1 VYNELKLER
10 FGGFMR
16 ILNILK
22 RFLIVIILFAVIFV
36 GTLTV
41 FEYKP
46 KDVENVIIE
55 NNQDVRVKLN
65 ESMTFMTFNIGY
77 AGLGENEDF
86 VLDGGTNGI
95 PENKDIVLDYL
106 AGIQETLLEYP
117 VDFYLLQEVDLKSRR
132 SYKINQLDDIHE
144 DLGTSYSYQFAYN
157 FKSLLVPFPLSLT
170 DYIGYVES
178 GIATFAN
185 FRVEE
190 SKRFQFPGEFSWP
203 LRVANLKR
211 AMMVSRL
218 EIEGSTKELVIVNLH
233 MSAYDG
239 DGSLR
244 AQEMQFLRDFME
256 IEKDLG
262 NYVVVGGDFNQTF
275 PEANGIYPVTQD
287 FYEAF
292 PIENDFL
299 PNGYSFMVDLTKP
312 TCRLLNQPYD
322 PSSANTQY
330 YIIDGFIVS
339 SNIEVE
345 KFQDTQTVAGA
356 LTIDLEFENS
366 DHNPVV
372 MKIKLLP

>member
-1 VYNELKLER
+1 MK
-10 FGGFMR
+10 

-46 KDVENVIIE
+46 KDVENVWID
-55 NNQDVRVKLN
+55 NNQDELVQLGQ
-65 ESMTFMTFNIGY
+65 SLSFMTFNIGY

-86 VLDGGTNGI
+86 VLDGGENGI
-95 PENKDIVLDYL
+95 PKNKEIVLDYL
-106 AGIQETLLEYP
+106 DGIQETLLDYP

-132 SYKINQLDDIHE
+132 SYRINQMESIHE
-144 DLGTSYSYQFAYN
+144 ELGTTYSTQFAYN

-178 GIATFAN
+178 GIATFSS
-185 FRVEE
+185 FRVEQSE
-190 SKRFQFPGEFSWP
+190 RFQFPGEFSWP

-244 AQEMQFLRDFME
+244 AQEMDFLRAFME
-256 IEKDLG
+256 TEKDLG

-299 PNGYSFMVDLTKP
+299 PNGYSFRVDLTKP

-322 PSSANTQY
+322 PLSINTQY

-339 SNIEVE
+339 NNIEVE
-345 KFQDTQTVAGA
+345 KFMESQTVAGA
-356 LTIDLEFENS
+356 LTIDLDFENS
-366 DHNPVV
+366 DHNPVL

>member
-1 VYNELKLER
+1 MK
-10 FGGFMR
+10 F
-16 ILNILK
+16 LNILK
-22 RFLIVIILFAVIFV
+22 RFLIVIILFAVLFV

-41 FEYKP
+41 FEYRP
-46 KDVENVIIE
+46 ADVEVLSID
-55 NNQDVRVKLN
+55 NNQNDLVQLN
-65 ESMTFMTFNIGY
+65 ESLTLMTFNIGY

-95 PENKDIVLDYL
+95 PENKDIVEGYL
-106 AGIQETLLEYP
+106 SGILETLSTYP
-117 VDFYLLQEVDLKSRR
+117 VDFYLLQEVDLESRR
-132 SYKINQLDDIHE
+132 SFRIDQLEEIKNE
-144 DLGTSYSYQFAYN
+144 LGSTYSSQFAYN

-178 GIATFAN
+178 GIATLTS
-185 FRVEE
+185 FRVED
-190 SKRFQFPGEFSWP
+190 SKRLQFPGEFSWP

-211 AMMVSRL
+211 AMMVSRV
-218 EIEGSTKELVIVNLH
+218 EIEGSTKEFVVVNLH

-244 AQEMQFLRDFME
+244 AQEMEFLRAFLDA
-256 IEKDLG
+256 EKELG

-275 PEANGIYPVTQD
+275 PEADGIYPVTQD

-299 PNGYSFMVDLTKP
+299 PTGYSFMVDLTKP
-312 TCRLLNQPYD
+312 TCRLLNQPYE
-322 PSSANTQY
+322 PSSINTQY

-339 SNIEVE
+339 NNIEVE
-345 KFQDTQTVAGA
+345 KFEETETIAGA
-356 LTIDLEFENS
+356 LTIDLDFENS